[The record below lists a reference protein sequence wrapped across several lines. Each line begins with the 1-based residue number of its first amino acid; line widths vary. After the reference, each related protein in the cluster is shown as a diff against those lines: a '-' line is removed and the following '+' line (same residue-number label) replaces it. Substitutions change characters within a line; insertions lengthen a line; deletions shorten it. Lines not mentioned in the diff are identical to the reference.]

1 MAYRRAVVTGASS
14 GIGEAAVR
22 ALRATGWDVVGVA
35 RRADRLAAL
44 EAETGA
50 VAFAADLTVDADVD
64 ALATFLDESGPV
76 HALVNVAGGARGTD
90 RVEDGRVED
99 WQWMFDVNVLSAQ
112 RVVAALLP
120 QLRRAAASDG
130 HADTLFVTSTAAQ
143 TAYAGGAGYNAAK
156 AGEAMIAHALR
167 LELNGEPIRVVE
179 VAPGMVHTPEF
190 TLNRLG
196 GDTAAAERVYEGV
209 AEPLTAE
216 DVADVIAYA
225 LNAPGHVNLDLVT
238 MRPVAQSAQ
247 HLLARGPL
255 RPRGTEAPPTRPPPA
270 PRPRTAPSSTPPRPA
285 TAAPPSCSTRPRSIP
300 STPRGPTSPPTGERS
315 ASAIRSTP

>member
-1 MAYRRAVVTGASS
+1 MTRRAVVTGASS
-14 GIGEAAVR
+14 GIGEATVR
-22 ALRATGWDVVGVA
+22 ALRASGWDVVGVA

-50 VAFAADLTVDADVD
+50 AVYAADLTQQADVD
-64 ALATFLDESGPV
+64 ALAAWLAETGPV
-76 HALVNVAGGARGTD
+76 HALVQIAGGARGAD
-90 RVEDGRVED
+90 RVEDGRADD
-99 WQWMFDVNVLSAQ
+99 WRWMFEVNVLAAQ
-112 RVVAALLP
+112 MLVAALLP

-143 TAYAGGAGYNAAK
+143 RAYPGGGGYNAAK
-156 AGEAMIAHALR
+156 AGESMIAAALR

-179 VAPGMVHTPEF
+179 IAPGMVFTEEF

-196 GDTAAAERVYEGV
+196 GDRAAAEKVYDGV
-209 AEPLTAE
+209 AEPLVAS

-225 LNAPGHVNLDLVT
+225 LNAPGRVNLDLVT

-255 RPRGTEAPPTRPPPA
+255 RPRLPMD
-270 PRPRTAPSSTPPRPA
+270 
-285 TAAPPSCSTRPRSIP
+285 
-300 STPRGPTSPPTGERS
+300 
-315 ASAIRSTP
+315 